1 MVLQISTS
9 LRHAMLDMIEAIG
22 NNLTV
27 TPSSISGSASAPTLE
42 IRSGAPPATPAT
54 ADTGT
59 LLAVLTLPTS
69 FMAAAGVPT
78 TGTVVKDVG
87 TWQDATA
94 DNTGTAGHFRMKTNA
109 SPGPVVVFMQ
119 GTCGQQVQINTSAIT
134 AVNSNVL
141 TFTATTGVVVGM
153 NITGTNVPPAAT
165 VLATT
170 GTTVTM
176 SAAVTPTQ
184 IASGTTITFTPD
196 LTIDNASITANQQV
210 TVTAFSIA
218 TQNG

>member
-1 MVLQISTS
+1 MVLQVSTS

-27 TPSSISGSASAPTLE
+27 TPSAISGTATAPTLE
-42 IRSGAPPATPAT
+42 IRTGAAPAAPAT
-54 ADTGT
+54 ADSGT
-59 LLAVLTLPTS
+59 LLASLTLPTS
-69 FMAAAGVPT
+69 FMAAAGTPT
-78 TGTVVKDVG
+78 TGSVALAG
-87 TWQDATA
+87 TWQDTTA
-94 DNTGTAGHFRMKTNA
+94 DATGTAGHFRMKTSA
-109 SPGPVVVFMQ
+109 AAVFAQ
-119 GTCGQQVQINTSAIT
+119 GSCGQQVQINTSAIT

-153 NITGTNVPPAAT
+153 NITGTNIPPAAT

-184 IASGTTITFTPD
+184 VASGTTVTFTPD
-196 LTIDNASITANQQV
+196 LTIDNASITTGQQV
-210 TVTAFSIA
+210 TVTAFSVA